1 MSEPSFF
8 DSNVVIYAFTHA
20 GEKTFKARE
29 LLSLGGIVS
38 IQVLNETANTLHRRF
53 ATGWP
58 RISEIIDSVLES
70 SPNPLT
76 LSLETHRASLRI
88 SQRYG
93 FSVYDALIVASA
105 LEAGCTTLYTE
116 DMQHGQIID
125 GLRIENPF
133 RAIST
138 P

>member
-1 MSEPSFF
+1 MSEPPFF

-20 GEKTFKARE
+20 GEKTDKARE

-38 IQVLNETANTLHRRF
+38 VQVLNETANTLHRKF

-58 RISEIIDSVLES
+58 RIAEIIESVLEGC
-70 SPNPLT
+70 PNPLA

-93 FSVYDALIVASA
+93 FSLYDSLIVASA
-105 LEAGCTTLYTE
+105 LDAGCTTLYTE

-133 RAIST
+133 HSMST